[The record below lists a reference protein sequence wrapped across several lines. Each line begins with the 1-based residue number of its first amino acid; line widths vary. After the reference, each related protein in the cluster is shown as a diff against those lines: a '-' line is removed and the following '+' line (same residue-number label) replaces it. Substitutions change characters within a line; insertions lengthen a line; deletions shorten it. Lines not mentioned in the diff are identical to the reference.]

1 MPRRWPGV
9 PSSCMLWKPRVIV
22 PTWGWWNVLFGGGG
36 AAGDL
41 VAFPE
46 PGEVRAF
53 EQEFADEVGQVGGV
67 GVGAGQGP
75 QPGDAAADLVVP
87 VGVDIARGGVQE
99 QEPADVALC

>member
-1 MPRRWPGV
+1 MIG
-9 PSSCMLWKPRVIV
+9 

-46 PGEVRAF
+46 LGEVRAF
-53 EQEFADEVGQVGGV
+53 EQEFADEAGQVGGV
-67 GVGAGQGP
+67 GFGAGQGP

-87 VGVDIARGGVQE
+87 VGVDIARGGMQE
-99 QEPADVALC
+99 QEPADVALRGRPVVQARV